1 MKIFIKTLVGET
13 IELDVEPSTI
23 IEEIKLL
30 IKARKKIDIEKQR
43 LIFKGI
49 PLINERTLADYNIF
63 HQTNIYFLIKDE
75 DELLSI
81 YINILGRKKFLI
93 NAIASEKIEKLKKD
107 IQEKENIP
115 IQEQNLFFCD
125 QKLGDNY
132 SLNHYNIESDDI
144 ILCIIF
150 DKYINVKSGDKLYKI
165 RYNESYTI
173 SELKNEIHQ
182 KISFMKTAFQLKYNN
197 NILEDDKT
205 LKFYGISNNSTI
217 ELIQLQNTLLRLRNG
232 FCERSKEITNYLSYS
247 NMNKTLIYKI
257 VELEESLKIL
267 MDNKNNFRAE
277 LFPVIISSKDQKI
290 HRSFICKKD
299 ESFKVLENL
308 LYETYPQYKNTENIF
323 TVNKKVIDTNKSIE
337 ENDIKDN
344 DNIIIQ
350 IKEK

>member
-1 MKIFIKTLVGET
+1 MKIFIKTLEQET
-13 IELDVEPSTI
+13 IELDVEPYYI
-23 IEEIKLL
+23 IKQIKLL
-30 IKARKKIDIEKQR
+30 IKKRKKIDIEKQR

-49 PLINERTLADYNIF
+49 PLNNERTLADYDIK
-63 HQTNIYFLIKDE
+63 HQSNIYFLIKDE

-93 NAIASEKIEKLKKD
+93 NIIASEKINKLKKD

-125 QKLGDNY
+125 QELRDSY

-150 DKYINVKSGDKLYKI
+150 DNYINVKLRNKLYKI

-173 SELKNEIHQ
+173 SELKNEIN
-182 KISFMKTAFQLKYNN
+182 KNIFIKTAFQLKYNN
-197 NILEDDKT
+197 NILEDNKT
-205 LKFYGISNNSTI
+205 LKFYGLSNNSTI
-217 ELIQLQNTLLRLRNG
+217 ELIQLQDTLLRLRNG
-232 FCERSKEITNYLSYS
+232 CCEPNKEITNYLSYS
-247 NMNKTLIYKI
+247 KMNRTLIDKI
-257 VELEESLKIL
+257 VELEENLKIL